1 VTAQGNNYRVT
12 HTSDAVP
19 KLPPEVGLGG
29 GEYKHIS
36 PEYWISD
43 GVGTKPEKIMVLEG
57 LSNNNGNTGT
67 GQMKFNIVAHIQYF
81 QAQMYTCALPI
92 PNFFGYD
99 ANTRR
104 AMTSEEEMVVAE
116 IDSINEK
123 VNIAIE
129 ANPDMF
135 L

>member
-1 VTAQGNNYRVT
+1 
-12 HTSDAVP
+12 
-19 KLPPEVGLGG
+19 VGLGG

-43 GVGTKPEKIMVLEG
+43 GVGTKPENIIVLEG

-81 QAQMYTCALPI
+81 QAQMYSCALPI
-92 PNFFGYD
+92 PNVFGYD
-99 ANTRR
+99 ANTRY
-104 AMTSEEEMVVAE
+104 ALTPEEEKVADQ
-116 IDSINEK
+116 IDSINDEI
-123 VNIAIE
+123 NMAIE
-129 ANPDMF
+129 TNPDVY